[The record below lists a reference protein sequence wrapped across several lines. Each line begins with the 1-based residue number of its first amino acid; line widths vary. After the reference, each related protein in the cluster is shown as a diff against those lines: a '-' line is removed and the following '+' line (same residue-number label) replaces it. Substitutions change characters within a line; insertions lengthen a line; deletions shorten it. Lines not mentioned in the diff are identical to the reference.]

1 MAEQIEIRR
10 ALPVE
15 REALLALW
23 LRLIDHHRRLD
34 PAYPVPGSLRLGLQ
48 SEIDR
53 GLSRSG
59 CAIWLALAGGEPVG
73 FAFAEAEEASRR
85 ADDAAVGWIH
95 ELWIEPA
102 WRRRGAATGLVGRAR
117 AFLAER
123 GGRLAV
129 RVEAANPDALAF
141 WRTQGF
147 HARAHVLE
155 LQPRS

>member
-1 MAEQIEIRR
+1 
-10 ALPVE
+10 V
-15 REALLALW
+15 LLMLW
-23 LRLIDHHRRLD
+23 LRLIEHHRRLD

-59 CAIWLALAGGEPVG
+59 CAIWLALAGGEAVG

-85 ADDAAVGWIH
+85 EDATAVGWIH
-95 ELWIEPA
+95 ELWIEPT
-102 WRRRGAATGLVGRAR
+102 WRRQGVATGLLERAR

-123 GGRLAV
+123 GGRIAV

-141 WRTQGF
+141 WRAQGF
-147 HARAHVLE
+147 RDRAHVLE
-155 LQPRS
+155 LQAHS